1 MTDESEGLPPG
12 DQGIPPGAA
21 ESMDGA
27 VVAEGACPYL
37 GMVGDPNSHHS
48 FPSRLH
54 LCHAGEPAHIGLGFQ
69 ADYCLGGLYPSCA
82 RFQRAEDASAAG
94 MPVAAG
100 SGTPASAA
108 VAGAAAASAGAALS
122 PAPAAPAG
130 IETIA
135 SAGTEPAPNVPAS
148 PPKPAPAASYGR
160 VSGSDGGGGRTS
172 PVVTVL
178 LGLALVAV
186 LFAFAAAAGF
196 VHLPGG
202 GGGVAVVTTPPA
214 STSPTTH
221 PSASPT
227 TTVSPSPT
235 AVQSASPTVAPT
247 TTPTTAPT
255 TQPTTDTGEIEY
267 TVRSG
272 DTLFSIGL
280 QFNVPWP
287 DIAARNGLKDPYV
300 IHIGDVLIIP
310 VGGAASATPGGSPS
324 ATSFIYVVQT
334 GDRLVTIALKF
345 HVTQQAI
352 LDANPKLTDPNKI
365 FVGQQLVIPAAGP

>member
-1 MTDESEGLPPG
+1 MTDESEVLPPG
-12 DQGIPPGAA
+12 DYEGPPAAA
-21 ESMDGA
+21 ESADGA
-27 VVAEGACPYL
+27 VMAEGACPYL

-82 RFQRAEDASAAG
+82 RYQRAEEAAAAG
-94 MPVAAG
+94 MPIAA
-100 SGTPASAA
+100 TAAVASAA
-108 VAGAAAASAGAALS
+108 VASTGAASLPPGATTVGTGLAAASAGG
-122 PAPAAPAG
+122 PA
-130 IETIA
+130 T
-135 SAGTEPAPNVPAS
+135 
-148 PPKPAPAASYGR
+148 PPPTSSTPTPIPSSSFGR
-160 VSGSDGGGGRTS
+160 VSGSRDSGGGRTS

-186 LFAFAAAAGF
+186 LFAFAAAAGLF
-196 VHLPGG
+196 KLPS
-202 GGGVAVVTTPPA
+202 GGVAVVSTPPT

-221 PSASPT
+221 PTASPSVPATASPT
-227 TTVSPSPT
+227 PAQTPSPT
-235 AVQSASPTVAPT
+235 GQPTTSPTTGASSP
-247 TTPTTAPT
+247 PT
-255 TQPTTDTGEIEY
+255 TQPTNAAGETEY

-280 QFNVPWP
+280 KFNVPWP

-310 VGGAASATPGGSPS
+310 LGTAASATPGGSPS

-334 GDRLVTIALKF
+334 GDRLSTIALKF

-352 LDANPKLTDPNKI
+352 LDANPKLTDPDKI
-365 FVGQQLVIPAAGP
+365 FVGQQLVIPAAEP